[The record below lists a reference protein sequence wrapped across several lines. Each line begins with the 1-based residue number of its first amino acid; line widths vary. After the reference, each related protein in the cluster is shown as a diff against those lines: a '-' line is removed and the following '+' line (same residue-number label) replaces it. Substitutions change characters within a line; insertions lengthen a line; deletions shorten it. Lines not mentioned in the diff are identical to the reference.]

1 MEKKEQ
7 QLNHQCEARHH
18 QFRFGFI
25 RQKAMYQTQCQAHE
39 LTRATKLRE
48 QKCRKNYYGNSY
60 YNSFRFVRVKEDL
73 AEAKSK
79 ESQKLVVLT
88 QQD

>member
-1 MEKKEQ
+1 
-7 QLNHQCEARHH
+7 
-18 QFRFGFI
+18 
-25 RQKAMYQTQCQAHE
+25 MYQTQCQAHE
-39 LTRATKLRE
+39 LTRAKKLRE

-88 QQD
+88 QQKLMAEYRGLMLIEEATPSDQVDQLAISW